1 MKQTSLTFLTWKMIP
16 GGGGKG
22 RGGDGTVALWHC
34 DNKSST
40 QLQAIWNIVKQ
51 CKLFSLLQKAAV
63 SDLPKR

>member
-34 DNKSST
+34 GTVTIRVQPNYR
-40 QLQAIWNIVKQ
+40 QYGIL
-51 CKLFSLLQKAAV
+51 
-63 SDLPKR
+63 